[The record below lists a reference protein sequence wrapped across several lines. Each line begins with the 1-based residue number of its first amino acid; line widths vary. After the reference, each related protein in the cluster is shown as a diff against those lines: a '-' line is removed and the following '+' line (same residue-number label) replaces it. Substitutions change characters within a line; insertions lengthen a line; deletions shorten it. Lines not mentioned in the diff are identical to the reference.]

1 MILKALQFFYRPIW
15 LWGYILFVLLL
26 MALPLN
32 STKQLNDI
40 TVISFRGDYF
50 FHALVF
56 LPWMFFRQVYKVNI
70 TAWLITGVLFACG
83 SEGLQYLL
91 PYRAWN
97 INDLLANALGVLL
110 GFIIFTLL
118 KLFPQKT

>member
-1 MILKALQFFYRPIW
+1 MISIFFSNKLIFYFYFTFITLLVTLPINS
-15 LWGYILFVLLL
+15 
-26 MALPLN
+26 ASELN
-32 STKQLNDI
+32 NISI
-40 TVISFRGDYF
+40 ISFRGDYF

-56 LPWMFFRQVYKVNI
+56 LPWMFFQPVCKMNKTV
-70 TAWLITGVLFACG
+70 WFITGVLFACG